1 MNRSHTWRSVAAAV
15 AILGAGGCSGELNV
29 TNPNAPDA
37 KRAFSDPATIA
48 AVAGGSFRTFFVAK
62 EEYNSGLLLATMAES
77 YAAAWNNFNIRY
89 YTSMCSMTGPYSG
102 QCDCPE
108 RCAWANTLTSA
119 QYVQLEYFYYG
130 YYSALSSANDA
141 LKAIRCGGN
150 CASPSEGVVINDPAY
165 TKMIETASVMMQG
178 MVFAEIAKN
187 YDQGFVVQEHTDLS
201 DPLNLPLLP
210 RAEMRDSA
218 IQFLDEAYE
227 LAKANS
233 FTTPSSWT
241 GINNGP
247 TYSNTQLAQAIRTI
261 EADLLVYYPRSFEEN
276 NQVPWQKV
284 ADYASQ
290 GLSQKDFGFWQDL
303 NSFYSGTKNWSNDVT
318 TMRASTQIA
327 KLVSTN
333 HNSPWPVPQG
343 NPYPIASPDKRVGDG
358 SWGPDEDFL
367 GVGTHKQTG
376 NGGTYIAFTGK
387 AIQRPARGQY
397 HQSNIGQIRYS
408 YLAYPGYG
416 LPNETGLGFVPVY
429 TVDQNRLLWAEAL
442 INLGQNA
449 QAAQKINVTRVG
461 NGGLPAL
468 TGAETK
474 AELLRAVQYENEL
487 ELMGLGAT
495 PFYNRRRGTSETWN
509 TGGLAGWT
517 TPCPT
522 SVLCLFAN
530 SPRQMPIPAKELGL
544 LQKELYTFGG
554 ADNPQGFVAGANGS
568 AGRVK
573 NVRQIWAD
581 LEAKSRAEAR
591 SRTRR

>member
-1 MNRSHTWRSVAAAV
+1 MNRSLTWRSVAAA
-15 AILGAGGCSGELNV
+15 AALLGAVGCSGDLNV

-62 EEYNSGLLLATMAES
+62 EEYNSGLLLSSMAQAHES
-77 YAAAWNNFNIRY
+77 SWNNFNIRY
-89 YTSMCSMTGPYSG
+89 YTSMCSMGDG

-119 QYVQLEYFYYG
+119 QYIQLEYFWYG

-150 CASPSEGVVINDPAY
+150 CASPTTGIVINNPQY
-165 TKMIETASVMMQG
+165 TKMVEAASVMMQG

-210 RAEMRDSA
+210 REQMRDSA
-218 IQFLDEAYE
+218 ILFLDEAYD
-227 LAKANS
+227 LAKNNS
-233 FTTPSSWT
+233 FTTPGSWT

-247 TYSNTQLAQAIRTI
+247 VYTNLQLAETIRTI
-261 EADLLVYYPRSFEEN
+261 EAELLAYFPRSSEEN
-276 NQVPWQKV
+276 ATVNWQKV

-290 GLSQKDFGFWQDL
+290 GLTQKDFGFYQDL
-303 NSFYSGTKNWSNDVT
+303 NSFYSGTKNWGNDVT
-318 TMRASTQIA
+318 TERVSTQIA
-327 KLVSTN
+327 HLVSPN
-333 HNSPWPVPQG
+333 HASPWPVPNG
-343 NPYPIASPDKRVGDG
+343 NPYPLTPYLGDKRVGDG

-367 GVGTHKQTG
+367 GVGTHANTG
-376 NGGTYIAFTGK
+376 NGGLYFAFTGK
-387 AIQRPARGQY
+387 AIFRPARGQY
-397 HQSNIGQIRYS
+397 HQSNLGHIRYS

-416 LPNETGLGFVPVY
+416 LPNENGLGFVPVY

-442 INLGQNA
+442 VNLGQNGL
-449 QAAQKINVTRVG
+449 AAQKINVTRHDR
-461 NGGLPAL
+461 GGMPAL
-468 TGAETK
+468 TGAESK
-474 AELLRAVQYENEL
+474 ADLLKAVQYENEV
-487 ELMGLGAT
+487 ELLGLGGT
-495 PFYNRRRGTSETWN
+495 PFYNRRRGTSQTWN
-509 TGGLAGWT
+509 TGGRAGWT

-544 LQKELYTFGG
+544 LKKELYTFGG

-568 AGRVK
+568 VGQVK
-573 NVRQIWAD
+573 NVRQIWSE

-591 SRTRR
+591 GRTRR